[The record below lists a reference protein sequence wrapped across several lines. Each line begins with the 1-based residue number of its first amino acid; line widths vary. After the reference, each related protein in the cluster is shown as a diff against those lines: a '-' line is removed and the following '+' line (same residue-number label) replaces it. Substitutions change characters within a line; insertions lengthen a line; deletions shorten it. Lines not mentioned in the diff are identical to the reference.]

1 MTENIALSPVPDL
14 SDLVLSASWTV
25 RYRDPSGF
33 DCQLTLESGSGTE
46 VLQKAQAAL
55 TRLSESGCTPIR
67 QNLHG
72 SATTNDSSTSGKARE
87 AKVICPIHNVP
98 MKEWK
103 KNGRSWFSHKLEDG
117 SWCKGG
123 KS

>member
-1 MTENIALSPVPDL
+1 MTENFTLSPVPDL
-14 SDLVLSASWTV
+14 SDLAASAIWSV

-33 DCQLTLESGSGTE
+33 DCQLSLESASGVE

-55 TRLSESGCTPIR
+55 AKLVESGCTPINTH
-67 QNLHG
+67 QF
-72 SATTNDSSTSGKARE
+72 TSARE
-87 AKVICPIHNVP
+87 SQLKSESVICPIHNVP
-98 MKEWK
+98 MRQYE
-103 KNGRSWFSHKLEDG
+103 KNGRSWKAHRNEEDG